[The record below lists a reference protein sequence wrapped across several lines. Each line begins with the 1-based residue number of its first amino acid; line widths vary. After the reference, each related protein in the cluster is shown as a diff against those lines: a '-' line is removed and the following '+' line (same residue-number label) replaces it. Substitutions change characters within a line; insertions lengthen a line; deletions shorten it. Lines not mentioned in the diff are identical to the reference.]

1 MADLKLIK
9 PLGVQNII
17 NKFCLTI
24 GMIPSSYKLSLT
36 YEEQILS
43 IGKFLEETVIPALN
57 NNAEAV
63 AELQALFVQLKDYV
77 ENYFDDL
84 NLQDEINNKLE
95 EMAQSGEL
103 DIIIGNFLK
112 INSLLVFNNIEDL
125 KSSNNLIEGSVV
137 ETLGYYSI
145 NDGGKAK
152 YKIVSDNSLNTDES
166 FVILL
171 NSGLKAVLQFNDKV
185 NIRSLGARSQNINNE
200 KFDIKP
206 YIEKYLQKL
215 DELQNKFTL
224 YFPSGVWYC
233 SALNILNE
241 YGFCFE
247 GAQPSWQGYASGG
260 TTISSYENNQ
270 PYIFKIGSSNQMVNN
285 FSFKNITLSSGDFLY
300 FENGNNFRVP
310 DANTKRI
317 QTALELYY
325 AGFGIF
331 ENLAFNHIVGE
342 VMGMTSSWEFR
353 FDKLFVSNCSNI
365 NGALIHFRPI
375 DTSLNE
381 NANISNVEILEL
393 NVEAINGNI
402 IQTDFG
408 CNLIDTVINNF
419 HFEPF
424 TCNLEDITQHELND
438 GQFDANN
445 VKHLSLIDFKGVGK
459 ITINNIFLNNI
470 AYRYLKLNNNQ
481 YIYDTILNITN
492 TSIYAEIVAQ
502 IGNIMIQG
510 MNRTLNLVLQETLE
524 NTCKN
529 SSVISLDNIS
539 NTTPYNCIFNVKNFP
554 TILNKAI
561 LRNTRNLM
569 LDNSNNDFNAFCKY
583 TRNADNAT
591 RRYLNYDP
599 DVINNEWLCV
609 KPNTTTTGIFAN
621 TSMKG
626 NKIFIR
632 AKVENGKTYK
642 LTISNLNYSRA
653 LTFDIAGTGQY
664 KLYELDM
671 TPISAFLKDDPR
683 IILYSANTNTEDID
697 VSLDYFFFE

>member
-1 MADLKLIK
+1 MADLNELKPVGKLN
-9 PLGVQNII
+9 PFA
-17 NKFCLTI
+17 KFCCTI
-24 GMIPSSYKLSLT
+24 GNLPTSYMISLT
-36 YEEQILS
+36 YEEQLLWLCNY
-43 IGKFLEETVIPALN
+43 LEKTVIPAVN
-57 NNAEAV
+57 TNAEAV
-63 AELQALFVQLKDYV
+63 QELQELYVVLKNYV
-77 ENYFDDL
+77 DNYFE
-84 NLQDEINNKLE
+84 NLDVQEEINNKLE

-103 DIIIGNFLK
+103 DIIIENFLK

-125 KSSNNLIEGSVV
+125 KASNNLIEGSIV

-152 YKIVSDNSLNTDES
+152 YKIVNDNTLNTDDS

-185 NIRSLGARSQNINNE
+185 NICSLGARSQNINNE

-224 YFPSGVWYC
+224 YFPCGVWYC
-233 SALNILNE
+233 SALNILNQ

-247 GAQPSWQGYASGG
+247 GAQPSWQTYASGG

-270 PYIFKIGSSNQMVNN
+270 PYIFKIGSSNQIVNN
-285 FSFKNITLSSGDFLY
+285 FSIKNITLSSGDFLY

-317 QTALELYY
+317 QSALDLYY
-325 AGFGIF
+325 AGLGIF
-331 ENLAFNHIVGE
+331 ENLAFNHIIGE
-342 VMGMTSSWEFR
+342 VMAMTSSWEFR
-353 FDKLFVSNCSNI
+353 FDKLFISNCSNI

-381 NANISNVEILEL
+381 NANISNIEILEL

-402 IQTDFG
+402 IQTDLG
-408 CNLIDTVINNF
+408 CKLIDTVINNF

-424 TCNLEDITQHELND
+424 TCNLENITQHELND

-445 VKHLSLIDFKGVGK
+445 VKHLSLFDFKGDGK
-459 ITINNIFLNNI
+459 ITVNNIILNNI
-470 AYRYLKLNNNQ
+470 AFRYLKYNNLQ

-510 MNRTLNLVLQETLE
+510 MNRTLNIVLQETTE

-539 NTTPYNCIFNVKNFP
+539 NTSPYNCIFNVKNFP

-569 LDNSNNDFNAFCKY
+569 LDNSNNEFNAFCKH
-583 TRNADNAT
+583 TRNADNT
-591 RRYLNYDP
+591 RRRYLNYDS
-599 DVINNEWLCV
+599 DVINNDLLSV
-609 KPNTTTTGIFAN
+609 KPNSTNTSIFAN

-632 AKVENGKTYK
+632 AKVENDKTYK
-642 LTISNLNYSRA
+642 LTIANLNYSRA
-653 LTFDIAGTGQY
+653 LNFNLDGTGHY

-671 TPISAFLKDDPR
+671 SPISAFFKDDPQ
-683 IILYSANTNTEDID
+683 IILYSASTNTEDID

>member
-1 MADLKLIK
+1 MADLNELKPVGKLN
-9 PLGVQNII
+9 PFA
-17 NKFCLTI
+17 KFCCTI
-24 GMIPSSYKLSLT
+24 GNLPTSYMISLT
-36 YEEQILS
+36 YEEQLLWLCNY
-43 IGKFLEETVIPALN
+43 LEKTVIPAVN
-57 NNAEAV
+57 TNAEAV
-63 AELQALFVQLKDYV
+63 QELQELYVVLKNYV
-77 ENYFDDL
+77 DNYFE
-84 NLQDEINNKLE
+84 NLDVQEEINNKLE

-103 DIIIGNFLK
+103 DIIIENFLK

-125 KSSNNLIEGSVV
+125 KASNNLIEGSIV

-152 YKIVSDNSLNTDES
+152 YKIVNDNTLNTDDS

-185 NIRSLGARSQNINNE
+185 NICSLGARSQNINNE

-224 YFPSGVWYC
+224 YFPCGVWYC
-233 SALNILNE
+233 SALNILNQ

-247 GAQPSWQGYASGG
+247 GAQPSWQTYASGG

-270 PYIFKIGSSNQMVNN
+270 PYIFKIGSSNQIVNN
-285 FSFKNITLSSGDFLY
+285 FSIKNITLSSGDFLY

-317 QTALELYY
+317 QSALDLYY

-331 ENLAFNHIVGE
+331 ENLAFNHIIGE
-342 VMGMTSSWEFR
+342 VMAMTSSWEFR

-381 NANISNVEILEL
+381 NANISNIEILEL
-393 NVEAINGNI
+393 DVEAINGNI
-402 IQTDFG
+402 IQTDLG
-408 CNLIDTVINNF
+408 CKLIDTVINNF

-424 TCNLEDITQHELND
+424 TCNLENITRHELND

-445 VKHLSLIDFKGVGK
+445 VKHLSLFDFKGDGK
-459 ITINNIFLNNI
+459 ITVNNIILNNI
-470 AYRYLKLNNNQ
+470 AFRYLKYNNLQ

-492 TSIYAEIVAQ
+492 TSINAEIVAQ

-510 MNRTLNLVLQETLE
+510 MNRTLNIVLQETTE

-539 NTTPYNCIFNVKNFP
+539 NTSPYNCIFNVKNFP

-569 LDNSNNDFNAFCKY
+569 LDNSNNEFNAFCKH
-583 TRNADNAT
+583 TRNADNSR
-591 RRYLNYDP
+591 RRYLNYDS
-599 DVINNEWLCV
+599 DVINNDLLSV
-609 KPNTTTTGIFAN
+609 KPNSTNTSIFAN

-632 AKVENGKTYK
+632 AKVENDKTYK

-653 LTFDIAGTGQY
+653 LDFNLEGTGQY

-671 TPISAFLKDDPR
+671 TPISSFFKDDPR
-683 IILYSANTNTEDID
+683 IILYSASTNTGDID

>member
-1 MADLKLIK
+1 MADLNELKPVGKLN
-9 PLGVQNII
+9 PFA
-17 NKFCLTI
+17 KFCCTI
-24 GMIPSSYKLSLT
+24 GNLPTSYMISLT
-36 YEEQILS
+36 YEEQLLWLCNY
-43 IGKFLEETVIPALN
+43 LEKTVIPAVN
-57 NNAEAV
+57 TNAEAV
-63 AELQALFVQLKDYV
+63 QELQELYVVLKNYV
-77 ENYFDDL
+77 DNYFE
-84 NLQDEINNKLE
+84 NLDVQEEINNKLE

-103 DIIIGNFLK
+103 DIIIENFLK

-125 KSSNNLIEGSVV
+125 KASNNLIEGSIV

-152 YKIVSDNSLNTDES
+152 YKIVNDNTLNTDDS

-185 NIRSLGARSQNINNE
+185 NICSLGARSQNINNE

-224 YFPSGVWYC
+224 YFPCGVWYC
-233 SALNILNE
+233 SALNILNQ

-247 GAQPSWQGYASGG
+247 GAQPSWQTYASGG

-270 PYIFKIGSSNQMVNN
+270 PYIFKIGSSNQIVNN
-285 FSFKNITLSSGDFLY
+285 FSIKNITLSSGDFLY

-317 QTALELYY
+317 QSALDLYY

-331 ENLAFNHIVGE
+331 ENLAFNHIIGE
-342 VMGMTSSWEFR
+342 VMAMTSSWEFR

-381 NANISNVEILEL
+381 NVNISNIEILEL

-402 IQTDFG
+402 IQTDLH
-408 CNLIDTVINNF
+408 CKLIDTVINNF

-424 TCNLEDITQHELND
+424 TCNLENITQHELND

-445 VKHLSLIDFKGVGK
+445 VKHLSLFDFKGDGK
-459 ITINNIFLNNI
+459 ITVNNIILNNI
-470 AYRYLKLNNNQ
+470 AFRYLKYNNLQ

-510 MNRTLNLVLQETLE
+510 MNRTLNIVLQETTE

-539 NTTPYNCIFNVKNFP
+539 NTSPFNCIFNVKNFP

-569 LDNSNNDFNAFCKY
+569 LDNSNNEFNAFCKH
-583 TRNADNAT
+583 TRNADNSR
-591 RRYLNYDP
+591 RRYLNYDS
-599 DVINNEWLCV
+599 DVINNDLLSV
-609 KPNTTTTGIFAN
+609 KPNSTNTSIFAN

-632 AKVENGKTYK
+632 AKVENDKTYK

-653 LTFDIAGTGQY
+653 LDFNLEGTGQY

-671 TPISAFLKDDPR
+671 TPISAFFKDDPR
-683 IILYSANTNTEDID
+683 IILYSASTNTQDID